1 LVLESLANSL
11 RNTLKKIANATH
23 IDKKLIN
30 DVVKDIQRALLQA
43 DVNVKLVIQLT
54 EAVKNRALTEKP
66 SSGTSSREH
75 VIRIIYDELVKILG
89 NAKEI
94 SLKKHR
100 IMMVGLYGNGKTTTC
115 GKLAKFFHKRGLK
128 TGLIAGDT
136 HRPAAYDQLKQLAEK
151 INVPFYGEPKAK
163 NAVKVVKAGLSKLK
177 NLDIIIIDTS
187 GRHALEDDLIKEM
200 AKISQV
206 SKADEKLLVIDAAVG
221 QQAGPQAKAFHEAV
235 GITGVVLTKL
245 DGTAKGGGA
254 LSAVSETKAPI
265 VYMGTGEHLED
276 VEKFEPPR
284 FISRLLGM
292 GDLETLLEK
301 VQDVADKDMV
311 EDTARK
317 MMSGKFTLHDMYE
330 QMKMLSGMGPLQKLM
345 NLLPTSNMPG
355 AGKMQMG
362 SLKDTEGKLKKFK
375 VIMDSMTEAE
385 MNNPQL
391 IKTSRVQ
398 RIARGSGYDVKDV
411 KELLKYY
418 NMSRKAI
425 KGFTSNRKI
434 RKKLMQQLK
443 FADGM
448 M

>member
-1 LVLESLANSL
+1 MVLDSLANSL

-23 IDKKLIN
+23 VDKNLISE
-30 DVVKDIQRALLQA
+30 VVRDIQRALIQA
-43 DVNVKLVIQLT
+43 DVNVKMVISLT
-54 EAVKNRALTEKP
+54 KAVENRALTEKP
-66 SSGTSSREH
+66 SAGMSSREH

-89 NAKEI
+89 HAKEV
-94 SLKKHR
+94 SLKKHI
-100 IMMVGLYGNGKTTTC
+100 IMLVGLYGNGKTTTC

-136 HRPAAYDQLKQLAEK
+136 HRPAAYDQLKQLSEK
-151 INVPFYGEPKAK
+151 INVQFYGEPKAK
-163 NAVKVVKAGLSKLK
+163 NAVKVVKAGLEKFK
-177 NLDIIIIDTS
+177 NLDVIIIDTS
-187 GRHALEDDLIKEM
+187 GRHALEDDLIHEM
-200 AKISQV
+200 ERISKI

-265 VYMGTGEHLED
+265 VYVGTGEHLED
-276 VEKFEPPR
+276 IEKFDPPR

-292 GDLETLLEK
+292 GDLQTLLEK
-301 VQDVADKDMV
+301 VQDVADEGAV
-311 EDTARK
+311 EDAARK
-317 MMSGKFTLHDMYE
+317 MMTGKFTLRDMYE

-345 NLLPTSNMPG
+345 NLLPTANLPG
-355 AGKMQMG
+355 GGKMQMG
-362 SLKDTEGKLKKFK
+362 NLQDTEVKLKKFK
-375 VIMDSMTEAE
+375 IIMDSMTKEE
-385 MNNPQL
+385 MENPQI

-398 RIARGSGYDVKDV
+398 RISRGAGCEIKDV
-411 KELLKYY
+411 KELMKYY

-443 FADGM
+443 FTDGGI
-448 M
+448 

>member
-1 LVLESLANSL
+1 M
-11 RNTLKKIANATH
+11 
-23 IDKKLIN
+23 
-30 DVVKDIQRALLQA
+30 LQA
-43 DVNVKLVIQLT
+43 DVNVKMVINLT
-54 EAVKNRALTEKP
+54 KAVENRALTEKP
-66 SSGTSSREH
+66 SSGMSSREH

-89 NAKEI
+89 NAKEV
-94 SLKKHR
+94 SLKKHK

-115 GKLAKFFHKRGLK
+115 GKLAKFYHKRGLK

-163 NAVKVVKAGLSKLK
+163 NAVKVVKAGLKKLK

-187 GRHALEDDLIKEM
+187 GRHALEEDLIKEM
-200 AKISQV
+200 TRISQV

-221 QQAGPQAKAFHEAV
+221 QQAGPQAKAFHSAV

-265 VYMGTGEHLED
+265 VYVGVGEHLED
-276 VEKFEPPR
+276 IEKFDPPR

-301 VQDVADKDMV
+301 VQDVADKDAV

-317 MMSGKFTLHDMYE
+317 MMSGKFTLRDMYE

-345 NLLPTSNMPG
+345 NLLPSTMPG
-355 AGKMQMG
+355 ADKMKMG
-362 SLKDTEGKLKKFK
+362 TLKDTEGKLKKFK
-375 VIMDSMTEAE
+375 VIMDSMTDTE
-385 MNNPQL
+385 MNNPQM

-398 RIARGSGYDVKDV
+398 RIARGSGCDIKDV

-425 KGFTSNRKI
+425 KGFSSNRKI

>member
-1 LVLESLANSL
+1 LVLDTLASSL

-23 IDKKLIN
+23 VDKKLIN
-30 DVVKDIQRALLQA
+30 EVVRDIQRALIQA
-43 DVNVKLVIQLT
+43 DVNVKMVINLT
-54 EAVKNRALTEKP
+54 KAVENRALTEKP
-66 SSGTSSREH
+66 SAGMSSREH

-94 SLKKHR
+94 TLKKHK
-100 IMMVGLYGNGKTTTC
+100 IMLVGLYGNGKTTTC
-115 GKLAKFFHKRGLK
+115 GKLAKFFQKRGLK

-136 HRPAAYDQLKQLAEK
+136 HRPAAYDQLKQLADK
-151 INVPFYGEPKAK
+151 INVQFYGEPKAK
-163 NAVKVVKAGLSKLK
+163 NAVKVVKAGMKKLK
-177 NLDIIIIDTS
+177 NSDVIIIDTS
-187 GRHALEDDLIKEM
+187 GRHALEEDLIKEM
-200 AKISQV
+200 ERISKV

-221 QQAGPQAKAFHEAV
+221 QQAGPQAKAFHKAV

-265 VYMGTGEHLED
+265 VYVGTGEHLED
-276 VEKFEPPR
+276 LEKFEPPR

-292 GDLETLLEK
+292 GDLQTLLEK
-301 VQDVADKDMV
+301 VQDVADEEMV
-311 EDTARK
+311 EESARK
-317 MMSGKFTLHDMYE
+317 MMSGKFTLRDMYE

-355 AGKMQMG
+355 GAKMQTG
-362 SLKDTEGKLKKFK
+362 NLQDTEVKLKKFK
-375 VIMDSMTEAE
+375 IIMDSMTNEE
-385 MNNPQL
+385 MENPQI

-398 RIARGSGYDVKDV
+398 RIARGAGCDAKDV
-411 KELLKYY
+411 KELMKYY

-443 FADGM
+443 FSDGM